1 MPGKIHVP
9 IAVDVQGIEKV
20 TKRLANVSK
29 TIGGIA
35 VAAAGLAAK
44 FTVAFAGGAIGGARD
59 LERNLAGLETVFG
72 ATTEQM
78 VEFSKNATGMGLSL
92 SEAAKASTFI
102 GSVLKQSGF
111 SIAETA
117 DLTEDLVTLGA
128 DLALTYGYDVQEALL
143 GMTALF
149 RGEYDPIEKFGV
161 AMKQSEIDA
170 EKLARGMGH
179 LTGAAERFADQQIR
193 VEFLM
198 ERAADAMGQVERQQ
212 ASLAVQ
218 QNRLNATFNTMRDIV
233 GMELTPVM
241 AELAGAVADML
252 TRIMPRVQETFAEFE
267 EPIRRIAFH
276 LLPAIEEMLN
286 QFLNFLSDVGEIINQ
301 ATDPTS
307 EMGDALQDARLA
319 IDELFAGFERFGLEV
334 PSFVE
339 IVTGTVTALATAI
352 ENTAITIDDTI
363 TFVGAFVEALG
374 KFDIWKMLWGDEAE
388 RRRFSNFISS
398 AMYMRRESR
407 DASREQ
413 KEATE
418 DLLFTEDMLSR
429 VQKQQA
435 DRYLDFLEKRGQA
448 VKDVIKE
455 EERLANLQT
464 NIGDSIAKDLKE
476 ADVKDPVGDFFAKL
490 EDEIN
495 KEAARLQLANFGL
508 SEALVQQILGSAD
521 WEAIFDTII
530 NGGMEAAEE
539 LQKAFGQTAA
549 GIQEAAEA
557 AQELQELLDELAD
570 LEAERAGVLEDYNE
584 KVQEATASFNEFVEA
599 TKTVITGIDPLLTY
613 ERAIGKFEQATSRD
627 LQQIENQL
635 KSAFDNDYLLEEA
648 YNNLRSY
655 ARREFDEL
663 LGIQRQRDELLAK
676 RDAAADTIFGVAQAV
691 AASAN
696 LTRLLGDV
704 EDKVTEIE
712 VSEVFEDIVK
722 TAGSLEG
729 FKVTLTRNF
738 IDVVTETVNA
748 SNQLTSNFEKVI
760 ERTRSFID
768 NLETLR
774 ELGLDPFLFN
784 QLVEAGA
791 EAGGATAQA
800 LVDGGAETIAEVN
813 RLQTELEAMGV
824 ELGEMTYEVT
834 KKSGEQ
840 FVSGIVDGMDA
851 ELETLQQRALDFAMD
866 FSQGFAAAVNAGMK
880 NAFGSILDQIKSE
893 FDKILAEIDAKI
905 AEINRKM
912 NQKITKG
919 GAGTGITSVIIDPV
933 TREAVNVGDVEIPQE
948 EKDFLI
954 ASGFVPADF
963 FGANGMMSTSASVT
977 NNYDLTINS
986 SASTGA
992 SMGAEVVN
1000 ALKTWNATNGDYTI
1014 SLTGFGS

>member
-20 TKRLANVSK
+20 TKRLGNVSK

-72 ATTEQM
+72 TTTEQM

-111 SIAETA
+111 SIQETA
-117 DLTEDLVTLGA
+117 NLTEDLVTLGA

-198 ERAADAMGQVERQQ
+198 ERAADAMGQVEREQ

-307 EMGDALQDARLA
+307 ELGDALQDARLA
-319 IDELFAGFERFGLEV
+319 IDELFAGFDRFGIEV
-334 PSFVE
+334 PGFVE
-339 IVTGTVTALATAI
+339 VVTTTIGGLARAI
-352 ENTAITIDDTI
+352 EGVALMVDDTI
-363 TFVGAFVEALG
+363 TFIGAFVEALG

-388 RRRFSNFISS
+388 RRRFSSFISS
-398 AMYMRRESR
+398 AMYMRREAR
-407 DASREQ
+407 DASIEQ

-429 VQKQQA
+429 VQQQQA
-435 DRYLDFLEKRGQA
+435 DRYLDFLNKRGEAVQA
-448 VKDVIKE
+448 AIKE
-455 EERLANLQT
+455 EERLAKLQS
-464 NIGDSIAKDLKE
+464 NIGKSIAEDLKATE
-476 ADVKDPVGDFFAKL
+476 VKDPVAEFFAKL

-495 KEAARLQLANFGL
+495 KEAARLELVDFGL
-508 SEALVQQILGSAD
+508 SDALVQQILGSAD
-521 WEAIFDTII
+521 WEQIFNTII
-530 NGGMEAAEE
+530 EGGVEAAEE

-557 AQELQELLDELAD
+557 AQELQDALDDIESQRADALAD
-570 LEAERAGVLEDYNE
+570 YNS
-584 KVQEATASFNEFVEA
+584 KVKEATESFNEFVES
-599 TKTVITGIDPLLTY
+599 TKSIIEGIDPLQTY
-613 ERAIGKFEQATSRD
+613 EREIGKFEQASRKN
-627 LQQIENQL
+627 LEQIEQQIE
-635 KSAFDNDYLLEEA
+635 SAFDNGYLLKEA
-648 YNNLRSY
+648 RDNLRAY
-655 ARREFDEL
+655 ARDEFDEL
-663 LGIQRQRDELLAK
+663 LNIQRQRDQLLAQ
-676 RDAAADTIFGVAQAV
+676 RDAAADVIFGVAGAI

-696 LTRLLGDV
+696 LTSLLGDV
-704 EDKVTEIE
+704 EDKVTEID
-712 VSEVFEDIVK
+712 VSEVFEDIVQ

-748 SNQLTSNFEKVI
+748 SKQLTSNFQQVI
-760 ERTRSFID
+760 DRTRLFID
-768 NLETLR
+768 NLEMLR
-774 ELGLDPFLFN
+774 EMSLDPFLFN

-800 LVDGGAETIAEVN
+800 LVEGGADTIAEVN

-834 KKSGEQ
+834 KDSGKQ
-840 FVSGIVDGMDA
+840 FVSGIVDGMNS
-851 ELETLQQRALDFAMD
+851 ELEELQQTAVDMAVLLSETLADAME
-866 FSQGFAAAVNAGMK
+866 QAMNT
-880 NAFGSILDQIKSE
+880 AFQSILATIRAE
-893 FDKILAEIDAKI
+893 FEALMTELRRMEELARGYTSPETKFTADKTHVSTA
-905 AEINRKM
+905 
-912 NQKITKG
+912 
-919 GAGTGITSVIIDPV
+919 VFDPV
-933 TREAVNVGDVEIPQE
+933 TGELLRSYTAPVGSELIQDGMVNSDYFTDYPS
-948 EKDFLI
+948 F
-954 ASGFVPADF
+954 
-963 FGANGMMSTSASVT
+963 GMMSANATV
-977 NNYDLTINS
+977 NNEYNLNITTQQGN
-986 SASTGA
+986 GA
-992 SMGAEVVN
+992 GMGAEVVN
-1000 ALKTWNATNGDYTI
+1000 ALKTWNATNGDYTV